1 MAHDIL
7 IVDDEADIRTQLSG
21 TLDDEGY
28 QTREAHDADSA
39 LEAIRARIP
48 NLLILDIWLM
58 GSRLDGL
65 ELLVQVKRDCP
76 SLQVVMISGHG
87 NIETAVNSIKKG
99 AYDFIEKPFRTDR
112 LLLLVERAIEAGQL
126 KMEVEALR
134 QRAGQDDD
142 MIGTSSA
149 IQQLRAA
156 IDKVAPTGS
165 RVLITGPP
173 GSGKELVARK
183 MHENSRRSDGPFTVL
198 NCATMHP
205 EHMEIELFGR
215 EPGANGGEGPRKVGT
230 FEQAHGG
237 TLFLDEVVDMP
248 IETQG
253 KIVRV
258 LQEQTFSRVGG
269 SAMVQVDVRV
279 IASSTRNL
287 ADEMAA
293 GGFRQDLYYRLNVVP
308 IGVPALRER
317 TEDVPLLIEYFMGRG
332 AENSGLPAREVGMD
346 AMVALQSYEWP
357 GNVRQLKNVVDW
369 LLIMAPG
376 GVDDPIKADMLPPEI
391 GAITPQVLKW
401 DKGGEI
407 MGLSL
412 RGARELFER
421 EYLMAQVNRF
431 GGNISRT
438 ASFVGMER
446 SALHRKLK
454 SLGVQGGEKQKAG
467 S

>member
-1 MAHDIL
+1 
-7 IVDDEADIRTQLSG
+7 
-21 TLDDEGY
+21 
-28 QTREAHDADSA
+28 
-39 LEAIRARIP
+39 
-48 NLLILDIWLM
+48 
-58 GSRLDGL
+58 
-65 ELLVQVKRDCP
+65 
-76 SLQVVMISGHG
+76 
-87 NIETAVNSIKKG
+87 
-99 AYDFIEKPFRTDR
+99 
-112 LLLLVERAIEAGQL
+112 
-126 KMEVEALR
+126 
-134 QRAGQDDD
+134 
-142 MIGTSSA
+142 
-149 IQQLRAA
+149 
-156 IDKVAPTGS
+156 
-165 RVLITGPP
+165 
-173 GSGKELVARK
+173 
-183 MHENSRRSDGPFTVL
+183 
-198 NCATMHP
+198 
-205 EHMEIELFGR
+205 
-215 EPGANGGEGPRKVGT
+215 
-230 FEQAHGG
+230 
-237 TLFLDEVVDMP
+237 LDEVVDMP

-269 SAMVQVDVRV
+269 SALVQVDVRV
-279 IASSTRNL
+279 IASSTHNL

-308 IGVPALRER
+308 ISVPALRER

-407 MGLSL
+407 MSLSL

-454 SLGVQGGEKQKAG
+454 SLGVQGAEKQKAG